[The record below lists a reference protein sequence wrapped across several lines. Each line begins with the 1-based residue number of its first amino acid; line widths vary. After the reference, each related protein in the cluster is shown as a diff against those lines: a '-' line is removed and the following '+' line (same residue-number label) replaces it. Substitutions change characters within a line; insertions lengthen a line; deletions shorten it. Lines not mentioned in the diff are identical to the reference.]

1 MLYTIK
7 LVFLLVLFLSGG
19 LFLLGAFNNWKWLKK
34 LVLGKRGQMW
44 NDSISSIALGV
55 IGVAILLVGLLIVF

>member
-1 MLYTIK
+1 MLYTLYFI
-7 LVFLLVLFLSGG
+7 FIAVLFLTGG

-55 IGVAILLVGLLIVF
+55 IGVVILVIGLLIIF